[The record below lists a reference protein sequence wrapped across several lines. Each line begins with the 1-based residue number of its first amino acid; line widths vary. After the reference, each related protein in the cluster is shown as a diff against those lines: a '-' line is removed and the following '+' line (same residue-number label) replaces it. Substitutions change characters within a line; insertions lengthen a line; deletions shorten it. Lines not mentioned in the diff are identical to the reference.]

1 MVRDVTRGDV
11 LKYGTNEVM
20 PPTAYELWEA
30 GVYRTWKKDSNGNWV
45 HTTPVETLYDWEKPQ
60 PNGKKSRPIYSD
72 PIFYRSKNLSSINS
86 GSGNSGSGNSGS
98 GNSGSGNSGSG
109 NSGSG
114 NSGSGNSGSG
124 NSGYGKSQI
133 PKIGEKYPGSWVPVY
148 GPSHGVRGTT
158 PEGDE
163 WDPDSRKRRREELKE
178 EEEARKRR
186 KKDKRHDINH
196 IIKCSINSD
205 TFKVWGI
212 VLSIVVVV
220 GVAALTLIYSYPV
233 FPWEEFECSVSTTTP
248 QLPFAVRGYSTIAT
262 PRR

>member
-1 MVRDVTRGDV
+1 
-11 LKYGTNEVM
+11 M

-72 PIFYRSKNLSSINS
+72 PIFYRSKNLGSINS

-114 NSGSGNSGSG
+114 NSGSG
-124 NSGYGKSQI
+124 KSKI

-148 GPSHGVRGTT
+148 GPSHGVRETT
-158 PEGDE
+158 PEGA
-163 WDPDSRKRRREELKE
+163 WWSGKSPARLKLLNSGN
-178 EEEARKRR
+178 ALKLWLPLNGRICIW
-186 KKDKRHDINH
+186 INNTFVVTILKMMETEIGNRGSKL
-196 IIKCSINSD
+196 IIVCPIY
-205 TFKVWGI
+205 TFVIIAKEQRVDGSW
-212 VLSIVVVV
+212 
-220 GVAALTLIYSYPV
+220 
-233 FPWEEFECSVSTTTP
+233 WEK
-248 QLPFAVRGYSTIAT
+248 I
-262 PRR
+262 